1 MEEMNLKIKSKVT
14 NVKFYI
20 GDKIFKNISNLLD
33 KHKVDE
39 ILILS
44 NDTVWNL
51 WSKKIE
57 VSLATKRVKAIVLI
71 PDGERYKNIN
81 TVSNIYNSL
90 ANHGATRKT
99 ALLAVGGG
107 VIGDLGGFVAS
118 TYHRGIPLIH
128 VPTTL
133 LSQVDSSVGGKTG
146 YNLVAGKN
154 LVGTFY
160 QPLFTLIDIGFLD
173 TLPEREYLSGLSEII
188 KAGLIRDKKLVNF
201 MIRNR
206 DKILNKDSI
215 SLYHIISKAVQIKIN
230 VVAKDEKES
239 GERAILNFGH
249 TLAHAVER
257 YKNWKILHGDAVAVG
272 ICFAAKISK
281 LKGYIDEL
289 KCKKIIDLIKSYKLP
304 TKMSLSYEKLSSLIN
319 HDKKRKDKDVE
330 WVLLKDI
337 GDAIWGEKV
346 DDFVIRQLTR

>member
-14 NVKFYI
+14 NIKFYI
-20 GDKIFKNISNLLD
+20 GDRIFKNISNLLD

-39 ILILS
+39 VFVLS
-44 NDTVWNL
+44 NDTIWNL
-51 WSKKIE
+51 WGKQIEAVLAKKR
-57 VSLATKRVKAIVLI
+57 LKAIELI
-71 PDGERYKNIN
+71 PDGERYKNID

-90 ANHGATRKT
+90 VKHGATRKT

-118 TYHRGIPLIH
+118 TYHRGIPLVH

-146 YNLVAGKN
+146 YNLVSGKN

-160 QPLFTLIDIGFLD
+160 QPLFTLIDIDFLT
-173 TLPEREYLSGLSEII
+173 TLPEREYLSGLSEVI

-201 MIRNR
+201 LIINR
-206 DKILNKDSI
+206 DNILNRDSVA
-215 SLYHIISKAVQIKIN
+215 LYNIISKAVQIKIN

-249 TLAHAVER
+249 TVAHALEK
-257 YKNWKILHGDAVAVG
+257 YKNWKILHGEAVAVG

-281 LKGYIDEL
+281 LKGYIDDV
-289 KCKKIIDLIKSYKLP
+289 KCKKIIDLINNYKLP
-304 TKMSLSYEKLSSLIN
+304 TNISLSYERLSSLIY
-319 HDKKRKDKDVE
+319 HDKKRRNKDVE

-337 GDAIWGEKV
+337 GNAIWSEKV
-346 DDFVIRQLTR
+346 DDFLLRQLTR